1 MTEKRGF
8 RRYLRQL
15 LLMDE
20 PPERTAQTF
29 GFGVLVGFSPFIGF
43 HTLIA
48 IAVILLVRVNRLA
61 FLAGVYSNTPWTVA
75 PAAALGTALGVF
87 IIGSDAALP
96 EISYETLSS
105 GRFWSELTADAWN
118 LLVPF
123 FIGNFILSAAFA
135 MMAYWILKRFLL
147 QYRARRGRRNVIT
160 AANGAAPSLPNE

>member
-8 RRYLRQL
+8 GRYLRKL

-20 PPERTAQTF
+20 PPERTARTF
-29 GFGVLVGFSPFIGF
+29 GLGVLVGFSPFIGF

-48 IAVILLVRVNRLA
+48 IAVILLFRVNRLA

-75 PAAALGTALGVF
+75 PAAALGTGLGVF
-87 IIGSDAALP
+87 ILGSDATLP

-123 FIGNFILSAAFA
+123 FVGNFILSAVLA

-147 QYRARRGRRNVIT
+147 QYRARRGRKNVTTT
-160 AANGAAPSLPNE
+160 ASEPT